1 MHTFHKQWS
10 AHCGN
15 ACPCPWTSW
24 RRDRKCADAADGAVA
39 SRSRCQLQNSL
50 LGDWEMCINSS
61 DCKSQCCSNKWS
73 RPYKCTPVGGFKP
86 EEGCRNSSRWKCL
99 KNGSYEG
106 SVTIWWGHELKDG
119 TWACNNWIEKCGNS
133 CQAYPWI

>member
-1 MHTFHKQWS
+1 VEMRVPVPGLRGVKT
-10 AHCGN
+10 AN
-15 ACPCPWTSW
+15 
-24 RRDRKCADAADGAVA
+24 ADAADGAVA
-39 SRSRCQLQNSL
+39 SRSRRQLQNSL

-119 TWACNNWIEKCGNS
+119 TWACDNWIEKCGNS